1 MPGKYLM
8 LLELYMSLITTS
20 NLEHRV
26 GDKRAYREA
35 DHMSRTRDKYPSHS
49 NVQGQVNTW
58 CGASCNRAVTGDRA
72 TFAQNELSKARSPT
86 SSTWYSS

>member
-1 MPGKYLM
+1 M

-26 GDKRAYREA
+26 GDKCAYREA

-49 NVQGQVNTW
+49 NVQGQSEYLVW
-58 CGASCNRAVTGDRA
+58 RKLQPCRDRRPRDLCL
-72 TFAQNELSKARSPT
+72 E
-86 SSTWYSS
+86 